1 MFTALALIVAE
12 PSAARSRRVAS
23 SPVAGRPARACR
35 HLSRLEERAM
45 KNPPQASPV
54 KLGRQEGRILRMQL
68 ATVTSVQAG
77 SFSVM

>member
-1 MFTALALIVAE
+1 
-12 PSAARSRRVAS
+12 
-23 SPVAGRPARACR
+23 
-35 HLSRLEERAM
+35 M